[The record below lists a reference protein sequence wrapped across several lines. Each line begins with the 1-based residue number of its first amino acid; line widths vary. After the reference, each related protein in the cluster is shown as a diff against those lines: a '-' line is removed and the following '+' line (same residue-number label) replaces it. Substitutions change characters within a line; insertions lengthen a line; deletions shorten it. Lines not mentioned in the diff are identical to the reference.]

1 MHLQLLLI
9 PFLNKVFS
17 YNLIFSYCKERRLR
31 VENFIKEKKLLIEED
46 GEKKDETLMEF
57 LDGESKKISR
67 AKMSCS
73 NEVIKKLWDLV
84 EDELQQRLDR
94 KKMEMKRG
102 KTSNIIYQYQ
112 KLIPLMIEEKAV
124 MFKNLDIEKDYHT
137 LAALKQSKF

>member
-1 MHLQLLLI
+1 M
-9 PFLNKVFS
+9 
-17 YNLIFSYCKERRLR
+17 
-31 VENFIKEKKLLIEED
+31 IEED

-124 MFKNLDIEKDYHT
+124 MFENLEIEKDYRT

>member
-124 MFKNLDIEKDYHT
+124 MFENLEIEKDYRT
-137 LAALKQSKF
+137 LATLKQSKF

>member
-1 MHLQLLLI
+1 M
-9 PFLNKVFS
+9 
-17 YNLIFSYCKERRLR
+17 
-31 VENFIKEKKLLIEED
+31 IEED

-124 MFKNLDIEKDYHT
+124 MFKNLEIEIDYRT